1 MPVIFLNQNEQALM
15 PIPDFQ
21 TTMLPL
27 LRFCGDEKE
36 HSLRTTLYRKEIKL
50 SKLYLRDPDF
60 GLEID
65 NNQYLTN

>member
-1 MPVIFLNQNEQALM
+1 
-15 PIPDFQ
+15 
-21 TTMLPL
+21 MLLL